1 MPRPPAPLPATF
13 PWKVFTRA
21 EAARAGISVER
32 LRRADLRKLRQ
43 GLFAR
48 TAAELVE
55 LDIVSALCR
64 ADPDAVVVGVTSARI
79 QALPLPRHL
88 EQWREGTP
96 VHISFPQGRRTTDGV
111 ISRHAHVLGP
121 GDLRTASFVH
131 PASEASD
138 SDRLVLPL
146 RLTSRAR
153 TWRDLARTLSHPW
166 LVAIGDHLVRR
177 PRPDF
182 ESGRSEPWCSLED
195 LALQCT
201 GRHARILRTALRDV
215 RVGADSPRETLLRLA
230 FAEAGLPEPEI
241 NVPLVGA
248 DGRTRHTPD
257 FQWPAH
263 RIAAEYDGKG
273 HSEPDQVKRDIARAR
288 RVRDAGW
295 TEVRLFAADAD
306 DGCAGAVHQIRRE
319 LHAKGWMP

>member
-13 PWKVFTRA
+13 PWNVFTRA

-32 LRRADLRKLRQ
+32 LRRADLRRLRH
-43 GLFAR
+43 GLFGR
-48 TAAELVE
+48 TAAELTE
-55 LDIVSALCR
+55 LDIASALCR
-64 ADPDAVVVGVTSARI
+64 ADPDAAVVGLSSARI

-88 EQWREGTP
+88 ERWSEGAP
-96 VHISFPQGRRTTDGV
+96 VHVSLPQGRRTTDRA
-111 ISRHAHVLGP
+111 ISRHALVLGP
-121 GDLRTASFVH
+121 GDLRVASFVH
-131 PASEASD
+131 PASDASD
-138 SDRLVLPL
+138 PDRLVLPL
-146 RLTSRAR
+146 RLATRAR
-153 TWRDLARTLSHPW
+153 TWRDLARDLSHSR

-182 ESGRSEPWCSLED
+182 EFGRSEPWCSLED

-201 GRHARILRTALRDV
+201 GRHAGLLRAALQDV

-241 NVPLVGA
+241 NAPLVGA
-248 DGRTRHTPD
+248 DGRSRHTPD

-263 RIAAEYDGKG
+263 RIAAEYDGRS

-295 TEVRLFAADAD
+295 TEVRLFAADAE
-306 DGCAGAVHQIRRE
+306 DGCAGAVHQVRHE
-319 LHAKGWMP
+319 LRAKGWVP

>member
-1 MPRPPAPLPATF
+1 M
-13 PWKVFTRA
+13 
-21 EAARAGISVER
+21 ER
-32 LRRADLRKLRQ
+32 LRRADLKRLRH
-43 GLFAR
+43 GLLAR

-55 LDIVSALCR
+55 MDIASALCR
-64 ADPDAVVVGVTSARI
+64 SDPDAVVVGVSSARI
-79 QALPLPRHL
+79 QALPLPLRL
-88 EQWREGTP
+88 EKWSEGTP
-96 VHISFPQGRRTTDGV
+96 VHISFPPGRRTTDDV
-111 ISRHAHVLGP
+111 ISRHALVLAP
-121 GDLRTASFVH
+121 GDLRAASFVH
-131 PASEASD
+131 PASDASN
-138 SDRLVLPL
+138 SNRLVLPL

-153 TWRDLARTLSHPW
+153 TWRDLARALSHAR

-182 ESGRSEPWCSLED
+182 EFGRSEPWCSLED

-201 GRHARILRTALRDV
+201 GRHAQILRAALQDV
-215 RVGADSPRETLLRLA
+215 RVGADSPRETMLRLA

-241 NVPLVGA
+241 NVPLVGS
-248 DGRTRHTPD
+248 DGRARHTPD

-295 TEVRLFAADAD
+295 TEVRLFAADAEND
-306 DGCAGAVHQIRRE
+306 CAGAVDQVRRE
-319 LHAKGWMP
+319 LRSKGWVP

>member
-13 PWKVFTRA
+13 PWNVFTRA
-21 EAARAGISVER
+21 EAASAGISVER
-32 LRRADLRKLRQ
+32 LRRADLRRLRQ

-48 TAAELVE
+48 TATELVE
-55 LDIVSALCR
+55 MDIASALCR
-64 ADPDAVVVGVTSARI
+64 ADPGAAVVGVSSARI
-79 QALPLPRHL
+79 QALPLSLRL
-88 EQWREGTP
+88 DQWSEGTP
-96 VHISFPQGRRTTDGV
+96 VHISFPQGRRITDGV
-111 ISRHAHVLGP
+111 ISRHALVLGP

-131 PASEASD
+131 PSSDASS
-138 SDRLVLPL
+138 SDRLELPL

-153 TWRDLARTLSHPW
+153 TWRDLAGVLSHSR

-182 ESGRSEPWCSLED
+182 EFGRSEPWCSLED

-201 GRHARILRTALRDV
+201 GRHARILRAALRDV

-230 FAEAGLPEPEI
+230 FADAGLPEPEI

-248 DGRTRHTPD
+248 DGRIRHTPD

-263 RIAAEYDGKG
+263 RIAADYDGKG
-273 HSEPDQVKRDIARAR
+273 HSKPDQVKRDIARAR

-295 TEVRLFAADAD
+295 TEVRLFAADAE
-306 DGCAGAVHQIRRE
+306 DGCAGAVDQIRRE
-319 LHAKGWMP
+319 LRCKGWVP